1 MAVLVLDGAKPLDV
15 GIPTQVFSRRP
26 STPCEVRVRGARPGA
41 VRGGDGLAYQVAEGL
56 EALQEADTVFVPG
69 YCDPATT
76 RWHCARA
83 LARRHPAVRVPVPV
97 GSIVELNTAVARDV
111 TREQVLAAYRTAADG
126 PLHGILE
133 FSEEPLVSSDLTG
146 RHVEVVAW
154 YDDEWGSSNRV
165 VDTLEL
171 LAR

>member
-1 MAVLVLDGAKPLDV
+1 M
-15 GIPTQVFSRRP
+15 
-26 STPCEVRVRGARPGA
+26 
-41 VRGGDGLAYQVAEGL
+41 
-56 EALQEADTVFVPG
+56 
-69 YCDPATT
+69 
-76 RWHCARA
+76 
-83 LARRHPAVRVPVPV
+83 PV

-154 YDDEWGSSNRV
+154 CDDEWGSSNRV